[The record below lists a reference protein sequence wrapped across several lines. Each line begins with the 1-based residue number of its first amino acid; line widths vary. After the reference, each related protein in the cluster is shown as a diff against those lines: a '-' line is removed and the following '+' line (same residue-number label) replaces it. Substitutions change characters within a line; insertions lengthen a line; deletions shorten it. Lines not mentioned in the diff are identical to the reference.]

1 MAVCS
6 KCGKEFPDG
15 NQFCSSCGEAVA
27 GGAPAAASG
36 ASTATPPPP
45 PPPPPAMPKAP
56 EWNDAAAPS
65 SGGSGGST
73 LAPYSK
79 RLGGYVLDAI
89 ILGVASLIVIVIFSL
104 LKVAFIGFV
113 LAFLFFLFYAP
124 YFIGSRGGQTIGM
137 KVTGVKCVD
146 AKTGETASFG
156 KGFGRNILHLVF
168 GFFYILQILDLL
180 WPLWDDKNQTIHDKA
195 ASTLVVL
202 ND

>member
-1 MAVCS
+1 MAFCS

-36 ASTATPPPP
+36 ASTATPP

-104 LKVAFIGFV
+104 LKVALIGFL

-137 KVTGVKCVD
+137 KATGVKCVD

-195 ASTLVVL
+195 ASTVVVL

>member
-1 MAVCS
+1 MAFCS
-6 KCGKEFPDG
+6 KCGKESPDG
-15 NQFCSSCGEAVA
+15 NQFCASCGEAVA

-36 ASTATPPPP
+36 ASAATPPPP
-45 PPPPPAMPKAP
+45 PPSAMPKAP

-65 SGGSGGST
+65 SGVSGGSN

-79 RLGGYVLDAI
+79 RLGGYILDGI
-89 ILGVASLIVIVIFSL
+89 ILGVGSLILIVIFSL
-104 LKVAFIGFV
+104 LKVTFIGLI
-113 LAFLFFLFYAP
+113 LALILFLFYAP

-137 KVTGVKCVD
+137 KVTGVKCID

-156 KGFGRNILHLVF
+156 KGFGRNILHLLF
-168 GFFYILQILDLL
+168 GFFYIVQILDLL

>member
-1 MAVCS
+1 MAFCS
-6 KCGKEFPDG
+6 KCGKESPDG
-15 NQFCSSCGEAVA
+15 NQFCASCGEAVA

-36 ASTATPPPP
+36 ASAATPPPP
-45 PPPPPAMPKAP
+45 PPS
-56 EWNDAAAPS
+56 APS
-65 SGGSGGST
+65 SGVSGGSN

-79 RLGGYVLDAI
+79 RLGGYILDGI
-89 ILGVASLIVIVIFSL
+89 ILGVGSLILIVIFSL
-104 LKVAFIGFV
+104 LKVTFIGLI
-113 LAFLFFLFYAP
+113 LALILFLFYAP

-137 KVTGVKCVD
+137 KVTGVKCID

-156 KGFGRNILHLVF
+156 KGFGRNILHLLF